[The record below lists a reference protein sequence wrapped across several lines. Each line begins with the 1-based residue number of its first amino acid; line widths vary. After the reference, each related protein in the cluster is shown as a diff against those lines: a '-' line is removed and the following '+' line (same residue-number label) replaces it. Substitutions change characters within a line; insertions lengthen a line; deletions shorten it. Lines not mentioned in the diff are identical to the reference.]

1 MVKTGVNYFY
11 ALESR
16 IAYSYY
22 GDEALLEGYGMT
34 EWLRSLPEEP
44 VAMETFCQDYSYPY
58 PPPGYSP
65 CLRGRVEHRFGSGV
79 QLLP

>member
-11 ALESR
+11 DPESR
-16 IAYSYY
+16 IAYSCY

-34 EWLRSLPEEP
+34 EWPRTLPEEP
-44 VAMETFCQDYSYPY
+44 VSMETFCRDYSYPY
-58 PPPGYSP
+58 PPCP
-65 CLRGRVEHRFGSGV
+65 RGRVEHRFGSGV

>member
-11 ALESR
+11 DPESR

-44 VAMETFCQDYSYPY
+44 VAMETFCRDYSYPY

>member
-11 ALESR
+11 DPESR

-34 EWLRSLPEEP
+34 EWLRTLPEEP
-44 VAMETFCQDYSYPY
+44 VSMETFCRE
-58 PPPGYSP
+58 
-65 CLRGRVEHRFGSGV
+65 CFVV
-79 QLLP
+79 